1 MKQIKEETLGQ
12 RIKTQRIRSGITQE
26 ELAERMCIPKS
37 TISAYENDKVD
48 IKSSVL
54 IVLSKE
60 LDTDANYLLGLGETD
75 STLQELILV
84 IKSMKNPEI
93 KKVALTQIKALLSI
107 DKNV

>member
-26 ELAERMCIPKS
+26 ELAERMRIPKS